1 MNAVRKCP
9 SRSGSSKSILF
20 RSVLSGGTPERKNNH
35 HLIHHVRKS
44 PFYTSV
50 VVHNF
55 DLRANQHLL
64 LSNATIVND
73 EKALLNGCLNFMKN
87 FESFAAICCACN
99 DPKNKVQLK
108 KSIWFSSI
116 GIEMQDFI
124 QYCYEGGKEFQNDEI
139 KKILEEIVKSEC
151 PVILRDKN
159 SVLIEPDVAPK
170 KIVNSA
176 KRMRYFF
183 NISEVHVGLIMSIP
197 VEDIPSV
204 LTKNSPFRFICFI
217 FILFFQ
223 TCRSCHQKSRCKRF
237 LEKYT
242 GEPDFS
248 DFTRLMI
255 GFYHVSKAYTRRNEM
270 DRLELRHVIEKV
282 NYFHFALLY
291 MYNYLLKH
299 KHFNYNTVEE
309 GNRSAILTYLRE
321 RRRNFLL
328 LKNQREQEKI
338 MNIPKEYSDVMIPT
352 EKAKMK
358 RRQRNVFERLQ
369 RFRRRSQLPEDEE
382 KFIWMEE
389 QEEEEDTQERA
400 SPADSYDGSLQK
412 HSTINN
418 DLKNDLHNITE
429 DENSLVE
436 IKENNEPLA
445 SFRFHYMAKMNKHGA
460 AQEISNYN
468 KMYNKYS
475 RLLQKNVCINLDD
488 HDVNEDIIKAES
500 LLFKIPEAIGGYT
513 FINYIER
520 QPNNFILPINEN
532 LYKGI
537 QVYKREELNLGDFW
551 SNITNEELKIKRVG
565 FYNPFNIKQS
575 LEIAM
580 QKKGAHPRRETA
592 QEKDEE
598 ITDLSDDL
606 SSFQE
611 YLDVRKKSEAK
622 RRRGERRRANLENS
636 PSYATASPVDERKS
650 KNSEENND
658 EDARFAYFK
667 VYMRVLCTHVSACK
681 HVHASVHN
689 AHVHTYN
696 RLNGSLSYHL
706 QKLRNERFNVDQYE
720 EVKEEFDTIYNEA
733 YTAKGERDQAYHHT
747 HHIRRRLTD
756 EEKGQR
762 GVTPEDIQEERRRL
776 MQEGRRELK
785 EMSFYLFKN
794 VKFPELPAE
803 LSSGEGLSSGEK
815 KRKNLND
822 ELKKYIRPR
831 AQVDANTQKRNSN
844 VPELTEETIQA
855 HCSSSQGSRSLEI
868 MLKKKRKNFKG
879 DRNVQER

>member
-20 RSVLSGGTPERKNNH
+20 RNVLSGGTPERKNNH

-183 NISEVHVGLIMSIP
+183 NISEVH
-197 VEDIPSV
+197 
-204 LTKNSPFRFICFI
+204 
-217 FILFFQ
+217 

-338 MNIPKEYSDVMIPT
+338 MNIPREYSDVMIPT

-400 SPADSYDGSLQK
+400 SPADSYDESLQK

-418 DLKNDLHNITE
+418 DRKNDLHNITE

-520 QPNNFILPINEN
+520 QPNNFILPINES

-580 QKKGAHPRRETA
+580 QKKGAHPRRETS

-611 YLDVRKKSEAK
+611 YLDVRKKSETK

-636 PSYATASPVDERKS
+636 PSYATASPVDEPKS

-667 VYMRVLCTHVSACK
+667 
-681 HVHASVHN
+681 
-689 AHVHTYN
+689 
-696 RLNGSLSYHL
+696 
-706 QKLRNERFNVDQYE
+706 KLRNERFNVDQYE

>member
-183 NISEVHVGLIMSIP
+183 NISEVH
-197 VEDIPSV
+197 
-204 LTKNSPFRFICFI
+204 
-217 FILFFQ
+217 

-667 VYMRVLCTHVSACK
+667 
-681 HVHASVHN
+681 
-689 AHVHTYN
+689 
-696 RLNGSLSYHL
+696 
-706 QKLRNERFNVDQYE
+706 KLRNERFNVDQYE